1 MTDDE
6 LRKLRALVGSTSRTD
21 IPWCFGVSSDY
32 VRQLEAS
39 LPTLLDEVDR
49 LRGAVLRPLDTSEV
63 VAALHTGHVER
74 RIAEGDNAWTS
85 MQSKVDALREALR
98 EALNEWEG
106 WACERQPGF
115 KSDRITELRKLCE
128 SR

>member
-6 LRKLRALVGSTSRTD
+6 LRRLRARLADMRPGETNGDALVVSR
-21 IPWCFGVSSDY
+21 
-32 VRQLEAS
+32 A
-39 LPTLLDEVDR
+39 LLAEVDR

-63 VAALHTGHVER
+63 VAALHAGHVER

-85 MQSKVDALREALR
+85 MQARIDALREALR
-98 EALNEWEG
+98 EACDG
-106 WACERQPGF
+106 WRESYDAAGLAGDNNWPCGHDHIAR
-115 KSDRITELRKLCE
+115 LRKLGE